1 MGRLPEAI
9 AALRPQ
15 AAAGDPMFRGLLGY
29 MLGRAGQREEAR
41 ELLSDALARTER
53 TGTGAFQVGMVYA
66 GLGDVDRAFAWF
78 NQSVDDRSISD
89 MIMTPTFEDLRTDIR
104 FKKLEERLGIRK
116 P

>member
-1 MGRLPEAI
+1 
-9 AALRPQ
+9 
-15 AAAGDPMFRGLLGY
+15 
-29 MLGRAGQREEAR
+29 
-41 ELLSDALARTER
+41 
-53 TGTGAFQVGMVYA
+53 
-66 GLGDVDRAFAWF
+66 VDRAFAWF